1 MLTLR
6 SAPLVTSVTGVPVR
20 RPATSASALDCPPAH
35 CAYCPARR
43 DPSVCGAVAAMA
55 VAASAREAASDAAS
69 ARVRCI
75 AVSFEWLHYDR
86 DLVID
91 QSALLSIWSKR
102 FPTRWTTACERFDHR
117 DHHG

>member
-35 CAYCPARR
+35 WAYCPARR

-55 VAASAREAASDAAS
+55 LAANAREAASDAAS

-75 AVSFEWLHYDR
+75 AVSFEWLHYAE
-86 DLVID
+86 DLSID
-91 QSALLSIWSKR
+91 QSACSQYGASEFLPAGLPSVNGLIIA
-102 FPTRWTTACERFDHR
+102 TI
-117 DHHG
+117 